1 MFKKILTS
9 GVLVAALAAA
19 APAGAQAPAAYTVT
33 PELVAAA
40 VKEGKVVF
48 YASTDVLVSEKVAN
62 AFQAKYPGIKV
73 QVERAG
79 AERIFQRINQE
90 YGSKIYMAD
99 VIETSDAVHFIY
111 FKRNNWL
118 QPAVPVDVE
127 KYWSATEKDVDGQFA
142 AYRAHLSV
150 IAYNTKQVKKE
161 DAPKSLSDLL
171 NPKWD
176 GKMIKAHP
184 GYSGTIMT
192 GTYAI
197 SQLLG
202 WEYFE
207 KLGKQHVMQTQSSTE
222 PPKKLA
228 QGERQVMADGN
239 EYAVHRQWRDGAIDR
254 RLQAHARDAAFV
266 ANHFL
271 ERVVV
276 LDDDLAF
283 GSLGIEA
290 VDQDGFGAELV
301 AAVDDRHFSS
311 DIGQVQRFLDGRV
324 AAAYHCNFLA
334 AVEKAVAGGA
344 GAHAFAHERRFR
356 RQAEVLGRRAG

>member
-239 EYAVHRQWRDGAIDR
+239 EYNVFILKESGVPIEPVYATEGTPLVVGN
-254 RLQAHARDAAFV
+254 AALLKNAPNPNAGKLFYS
-266 ANHFL
+266 FL
-271 ERVVV
+271 FSRE
-276 LDDDLAF
+276 AQQI
-283 GSLGIEA
+283 GSDVGGLRSFHDE
-290 VDQDGFGAELV
+290 VK
-301 AAVDDRHFSS
+301 
-311 DIGQVQRFLDGRV
+311 
-324 AAAYHCNFLA
+324 
-334 AVEKAVAGGA
+334 EKA
-344 GAHAFAHERRFR
+344 ERTPLNQIKLLRSDPLALEKQIETIKKKYEQYF
-356 RQAEVLGRRAG
+356 GT